1 MERITSRS
9 NEKIK
14 QAAALLASPK
24 ARQES
29 GLFLLEGARLCED
42 AAKNGIEIVRL
53 FFTEAAAQK
62 YSERLTP
69 IFEKACEQFEISE
82 EVSFRLSDTQSPQG
96 VFCVCRAQKRLS
108 SQMLVDINGRYI
120 ALENIQDPSNLGAVS
135 RAAEALGI
143 SGLIV
148 SGGCDIYN
156 PKAQRAA
163 MGSLLRIPVIITE
176 NITSLL
182 IFSKQKGMLTLA
194 STPDTG
200 AMNISNVKPEG
211 GAVLVVGNEG
221 SGITREVMDICS
233 LKVTIPMKG
242 RAQSMNAATAAAILM
257 WELVK

>member
-1 MERITSRS
+1 MEKITSRS

-14 QAAALLASPK
+14 QASALLNSSK

-42 AAKNGIEIVRL
+42 AAKNGIEIERL
-53 FFTEAAAQK
+53 FFTVTAAGK
-62 YSERLTP
+62 YSERLASV
-69 IFEKACEQFEISE
+69 FAKASECYEIPEDISL
-82 EVSFRLSDTQSPQG
+82 RLSDTQSPQG
-96 VFCVCRAQKRLS
+96 VFCVCRVQKKSNPETAL
-108 SQMLVDINGRYI
+108 DYKGRYI

-163 MGSLLRIPVIITE
+163 MGSLLRISVIPTE
-176 NITSLL
+176 NLASLL

-194 STPDTG
+194 STPDSG
-200 AMNISNVKPEG
+200 AVSISDVKPEG

-233 LKVTIPMKG
+233 IRVTIPMKG
-242 RAQSMNAATAAAILM
+242 RAQSMNAAAAAAILM